1 MANTIEARLTGDLA
15 GALAR
20 YEQSIKDKVLFSGAA
35 TMANVIYQEVR
46 LNASGVKATGP
57 GVVTG
62 NLLGSIYW
70 VYSPEASSTERK
82 TYKVS
87 WNRRVAP
94 HGHLIEFGT
103 SRAPAHPFVRPAFD
117 KVGSAIAAGME
128 RMRVRLAEVTP

>member
-1 MANTIEARLTGDLA
+1 MANIIDVKLQGDLA

-20 YEQSIKDKVLFSGAA
+20 YEQRVKDQVLFSGAA
-35 TMANVIYQEVR
+35 AMARVMYDEVK
-46 LNASGVKATGP
+46 LNASGIKPDGP

-70 VYSPEASSTERK
+70 VYSPELSNPDRK

-87 WNRRVAP
+87 WNRAKAP

-117 KVGSAIAAGME
+117 KVGTAIAVGME
-128 RMRVRLAEVTP
+128 RMSQRLAEVTS

>member
-1 MANTIEARLTGDLA
+1 MANFIDVKLQGDLA

-20 YEQSIKDKVLFSGAA
+20 YEQRVKDQVLFSGAA
-35 TMANVIYQEVR
+35 AMARVIYDEVK
-46 LNASGVKATGP
+46 LNASGIKADGP

-70 VYSPEASSTERK
+70 VYSPESSNPDRK

-87 WNRRVAP
+87 WNRAKAP

-117 KVGSAIAAGME
+117 KVGTAIEVGME
-128 RMRVRLAEVTP
+128 RMSQRLAEVTS

>member
-1 MANTIEARLTGDLA
+1 MANIIDVKLQGDLA

-20 YEQSIKDKVLFSGAA
+20 YEQRVKDQVLFSGAA
-35 TMANVIYQEVR
+35 AMARVMYDEVK
-46 LNASGVKATGP
+46 LNASGIKPDGP

-70 VYSPEASSTERK
+70 VYSPELSNPDRK

-87 WNRRVAP
+87 WNRAKAP

-117 KVGSAIAAGME
+117 KVGTAIAAGME
-128 RMRVRLAEVTP
+128 RMSQRLAEVTS